1 MFCLPQN
8 MVSSVTKSIVPEM
21 GYDGYNSFS
30 KRSDYKVNN
39 FGAKICCHPKKHV
52 PRNQYRD
59 KWRLW
64 KYHGLQKKKIPSYK
78 DWVDVQSYLLKRYN
92 TTCKEKF
99 QESPMVYS
107 NEQIGYNMSKR
118 KHSYDIEED
127 IPIKMVRKD
136 HVDHMDPIYM
146 NVNGLNIGIQPLPE
160 KHHLYHQQM
169 PKASFKIPK
178 SLVPKASKPTSK
190 SETIYCE
197 SKFNCNE
204 SPVIE
209 DEDEDDVELDNLLIQ
224 AELLK
229 PSDSPFYGN
238 MKGNKTNTELPKIQT
253 DSQQDTQILPP
264 TPPPEESPIKSSSK
278 QSDPVEK
285 AQLSSHQRHLP
296 GSVVSA
302 CQTACLK
309 TSKTKVSNT
318 R

>member
-1 MFCLPQN
+1 
-8 MVSSVTKSIVPEM
+8 M
-21 GYDGYNSFS
+21 GYDGYNSFG
-30 KRSDYKVNN
+30 KGSDYQVNSVN
-39 FGAKICCHPKKHV
+39 GAKTSCQHV

-59 KWRLW
+59 KWRFW
-64 KYHGLQKKKIPSYK
+64 KYHGLLRKRIPLYK
-78 DWVDVQSYLLKRYN
+78 EWSDVQSYLLKRYN
-92 TTCKEKF
+92 NTSKEKF
-99 QESPMVYS
+99 QETPMV
-107 NEQIGYNMSKR
+107 NAKEPIRYNVSKR
-118 KHSYDIEED
+118 KHSYDIEN
-127 IPIKMVRKD
+127 IPVKMLRKQ
-136 HVDHMDPIYM
+136 HVEYMDPIYM

-190 SETIYCE
+190 SEAIYCE

-204 SPVIE
+204 SSVIE
-209 DEDEDDVELDNLLIQ
+209 DEDEDDIELDNLLIQ

-238 MKGNKTNTELPKIQT
+238 MKGNKTNTELPKTQT

-264 TPPPEESPIKSSSK
+264 TPPPEESPIKSSNK

-285 AQLSSHQRHLP
+285 PQLSSHQRHLP

-309 TSKTKVSNT
+309 TSKTKVSKT
-318 R
+318 HSR